1 MLIAFF
7 PSGEMEIINHKTG
20 DKCHM
25 KFEPYSYFGGIAK
38 KVTGTVITSDEK
50 VSRNFNFEMS
60 NFLIRKYK

>member
-1 MLIAFF
+1 MFVFL
-7 PSGEMEIINHKTG
+7 GEMEIINHKTG

-50 VSRNFNFEMS
+50 V
-60 NFLIRKYK
+60 RKIFYSKRTFDYD